1 MRMKE
6 RERDERCGDPE
17 TRVIRINAAE
27 CFFANTFPL
36 PRFGGIG
43 KLTRCLIY
51 IPEYRTKNR
60 SGGFCYRY
68 HFSSRKR
75 RACSSPLDPSK
86 ILGDCRDYSF
96 QLTRNDDF
104 WGDPSIAIPGKST
117 SNECAIVY
125 AILGKKTGEKR
136 REYFP
141 ISNKNTSLMGKIA
154 GVDR

>member
-60 SGGFCYRY
+60 SGGFCHRY

-86 ILGDCRDYSF
+86 ILGRDYSLVSINAQRRF
-96 QLTRNDDF
+96 LNRRSRFPANRRRTSARSYTR
-104 WGDPSIAIPGKST
+104 SS
-117 SNECAIVY
+117 
-125 AILGKKTGEKR
+125 GKKR
-136 REYFP
+136 
-141 ISNKNTSLMGKIA
+141 
-154 GVDR
+154 

>member
-36 PRFGGIG
+36 PRFGGIR

-60 SGGFCYRY
+60 LGGFCYRY

-75 RACSSPLDPSK
+75 KACSSPLDPSK
-86 ILGDCRDYSF
+86 ILGRDYSF

-104 WGDPSIAIPGKST
+104 WGEPSIAISGKST

-125 AILGKKTGEKR
+125 AILGEKTGEKR